1 MGVARE
7 GLWVP
12 AELGWVQRREM
23 FGRGQE
29 WLCLH
34 DAHVNRKRFWKYLNV
49 RVVVGVGQQLI
60 YAYK

>member
-12 AELGWVQRREM
+12 AALGWVQRREM

-29 WLCLH
+29 WLCLR
-34 DAHVNRKRFWKYLNV
+34 DVHVNRKYLNV
-49 RVVVGVGQQLI
+49 KVVVEVGQQLM
-60 YAYK
+60 YAYE